1 MSEYIEIETEADE
14 DNLNLIHFFTNLP
27 LTAEGEPET
36 YASVDD
42 MLEGSAVAQA
52 LAGVDG
58 IISLT
63 INGADMS
70 VMKDDDID
78 EYAIIADVSATI
90 KDFFL

>member
-1 MSEYIEIETEADE
+1 
-14 DNLNLIHFFTNLP
+14 P

-58 IISLT
+58 IVSLS
-63 INGADMS
+63 IDGADMS
-70 VMKDDDID
+70 VVKDDDID